1 MKEKC
6 KFIFVIFVVYIY
18 YKWCCFSNVKS
29 LIILYVFNNLG
40 CIKDIDIIV
49 LL

>member
-1 MKEKC
+1 MYNE
-6 KFIFVIFVVYIY
+6 
-18 YKWCCFSNVKS
+18 WCCFSNVKS

-40 CIKDIDIIV
+40 CVKDIDRIV